1 MMMWLRRYRLL
12 FALGLLATLA
22 GLLVLNQ
29 CSARSGG
36 GQVTVGAG
44 QPGATGPAGAP
55 GADGT
60 ADGEGREAGG
70 GAGEREGEG
79 AADPDPDRDT
89 DPDADPGAAPQGS
102 PAGGSASGGGLTA
115 EQRAFVTELSGSP
128 DVPAGTD
135 PAAVLEIGTEACERL
150 GYLDRH
156 ATGEEITGALRDG
169 EIPQAET
176 AIENLCPEYGDLLDQ
191 ARGE

>member
-1 MMMWLRRYRLL
+1 MVWLRRYKLL

-44 QPGATGPAGAP
+44 QPGATERAEGTE

-60 ADGEGREAGG
+60 VEPDA
-70 GAGEREGEG
+70 AGERDAAGDADSGADSEARAEAG
-79 AADPDPDRDT
+79 AAGE
-89 DPDADPGAAPQGS
+89 PDAPAQPQGP
-102 PAGGSASGGGLTA
+102 PAGEAPSGGLTA
-115 EQRAFVTELSGSP
+115 EQRAFVTELSDTP
-128 DVPAGTD
+128 EVPAGTD

-169 EIPQAET
+169 EIPQAEA

>member
-44 QPGATGPAGAP
+44 QPGATGPT
-55 GADGT
+55 GADG
-60 ADGEGREAGG
+60 ADGAADDEGREAGG

-79 AADPDPDRDT
+79 ATDPDP

-115 EQRAFVTELSGSP
+115 EQRAFVTELSDSP

>member
-44 QPGATGPAGAP
+44 QPGATGPT
-55 GADGT
+55 GADG
-60 ADGEGREAGG
+60 ADGADGAADDEGREAGG

-79 AADPDPDRDT
+79 ATDPDP

-115 EQRAFVTELSGSP
+115 EQRAFVTELSDTP
-128 DVPAGTD
+128 EVPAGTD

-169 EIPQAET
+169 EIPQAEA